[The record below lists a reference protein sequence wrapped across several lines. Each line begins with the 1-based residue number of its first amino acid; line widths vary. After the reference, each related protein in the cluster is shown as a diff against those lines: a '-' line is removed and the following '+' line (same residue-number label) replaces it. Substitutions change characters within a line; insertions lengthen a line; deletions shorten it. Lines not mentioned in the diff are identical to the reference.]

1 MGGID
6 KFLDVSI
13 NESGPMLK
21 MEPEDY
27 DENAIDYDDY
37 YEDDDQTLQDYTG
50 LVALHNNLW
59 YFFILK
65 KINDVKGEGLR
76 NLWRQYRRLLLYD
89 NFLICDFASIRF
101 TKINNSRSS

>member
-1 MGGID
+1 
-6 KFLDVSI
+6 
-13 NESGPMLK
+13 MLK

-76 NLWRQYRRLLLYD
+76 NL
-89 NFLICDFASIRF
+89 
-101 TKINNSRSS
+101 